1 MKKKVFVFAGVLC
14 MTAMFMA
21 GCGSQTPTANQ
32 ESSGTNAQT
41 QSSSVQSETVPESTA
56 PQTES
61 AEEAAPQTMQST
73 SENAEAAA
81 KAAALKDAGVDEKD
95 VLAIS
100 IHKDYDD
107 GHEAYDVSIYTEDKD
122 FDYTIDAASGAVL
135 EKESEMVPKLTS
147 ESGDARIK
155 AEDVKKIVF
164 DKVPGAED
172 KNLRLSLE
180 YDDGRLLYEGE
191 IIYGNTDYDFEIDAQ
206 TGDILEWSE
215 EKL

>member
-14 MTAMFMA
+14 MTAMFMV
-21 GCGSQTPTANQ
+21 GCGSQTPAANQ
-32 ESSGTNAQT
+32 EASEPNAQT

-56 PQTES
+56 PQTEF
-61 AEEAAPQTMQST
+61 AEEVAPQTVQST

-100 IHKDYDD
+100 IHK
-107 GHEAYDVSIYTEDKD
+107 
-122 FDYTIDAASGAVL
+122 
-135 EKESEMVPKLTS
+135 
-147 ESGDARIK
+147 
-155 AEDVKKIVF
+155 
-164 DKVPGAED
+164 
-172 KNLRLSLE
+172 E
-180 YDDGRLLYEGE
+180 YDDGRMLYEGE

-215 EKL
+215 GKL

>member
-14 MTAMFMA
+14 MTAMFMV

-32 ESSGTNAQT
+32 EASGPNAQI

-56 PQTES
+56 PQTEF
-61 AEEAAPQTMQST
+61 AEEVAPQTVQST

-95 VLAIS
+95 VLVIS
-100 IHKDYDD
+100 IHK
-107 GHEAYDVSIYTEDKD
+107 
-122 FDYTIDAASGAVL
+122 
-135 EKESEMVPKLTS
+135 
-147 ESGDARIK
+147 
-155 AEDVKKIVF
+155 
-164 DKVPGAED
+164 
-172 KNLRLSLE
+172 E
-180 YDDGRLLYEGE
+180 YDDGRMLYEGE

>member
-21 GCGSQTPTANQ
+21 GCGSQTPAANQ
-32 ESSGTNAQT
+32 GVSGTDAQT
-41 QSSSVQSETVPESTA
+41 QSSSAQNETIPESTA
-56 PQTES
+56 SQTEVS
-61 AEEAAPQTMQST
+61 EETVPQTMQST

-81 KAAALKDAGVDEKD
+81 KAAALKDAGVSEKD

-122 FDYTIDAASGAVL
+122 FDYTIDAASGTVL
-135 EKESEMVPKLTS
+135 EKEAEMVPKLTS
-147 ESGDARIK
+147 ESSDAKIK
-155 AEDVKKIVF
+155 TDDVKKIVF

-180 YDDGRLLYEGE
+180 YDDGRMIYEGE
-191 IIYGNTDYDFEIDAQ
+191 IIYGNVSYDFEIDAQ